1 MVPRQMSTT
10 LIKHGTLV
18 PDAWVLVRSPDELE
32 NLEKRSGE
40 DLIVPLA
47 LWLTEQQS
55 IASRQGQ
62 TAVWLNSNEIPES
75 IAGYLDRLPLVALN
89 FPEFKDGRPYSS
101 ARELRQRWRYQGEI
115 RAVGDVLRDQLFF
128 MKRCGFDAFLLREDQ
143 NLDAALSAF
152 HDFQDA
158 YQPGIIQPLPLFRRR

>member
-1 MVPRQMSTT
+1 MESRQMSTT

-18 PDAWVLVRSPDELE
+18 PDTWVLVKSADALE

-40 DLIVPLA
+40 NLIVPLV

-55 IASRQGQ
+55 IASRRGQ

-101 ARELRQRWRYQGEI
+101 ARELRQRWGYQGEI

-143 NLDAALSAF
+143 NPDAALTAF

-158 YQPGIIQPLPLFRRR
+158 YQPGTIQPLPLFRRR

>member
-1 MVPRQMSTT
+1 
-10 LIKHGTLV
+10 
-18 PDAWVLVRSPDELE
+18 
-32 NLEKRSGE
+32 
-40 DLIVPLA
+40 
-47 LWLTEQQS
+47 
-55 IASRQGQ
+55 
-62 TAVWLNSNEIPES
+62 
-75 IAGYLDRLPLVALN
+75 LVALN

>member
-1 MVPRQMSTT
+1 METRQMSTR

-18 PDAWVLVRSPDELE
+18 PDTWVLVKSPNKLE
-32 NLEKRSGE
+32 SLEKLSGQ
-40 DLIVPLA
+40 DLIVPLPF
-47 LWLTEQQS
+47 WLTERQS
-55 IASRQGQ
+55 IESRQGQ

-89 FPEFKDGRPYSS
+89 FPELKDGRPYSS
-101 ARELRQRWRYQGEI
+101 ARELRQRWGYQGEI

-128 MKRCGFDAFLLREDQ
+128 MKRCGFDAFLLRDDQ
-143 NLDAALSAF
+143 NPDAALTAF

-158 YQPGIIQPLPLFRRR
+158 YQPSTIQPLPLFRRR

>member
-1 MVPRQMSTT
+1 MSTT

-40 DLIVPLA
+40 DLILPLA

-62 TAVWLNSNEIPES
+62 TAVWLNSNEIPEY

>member
-1 MVPRQMSTT
+1 MSTT

>member
-40 DLIVPLA
+40 DLILPLA

>member
-1 MVPRQMSTT
+1 MSTT

-40 DLIVPLA
+40 DLILPLA

-158 YQPGIIQPLPLFRRR
+158 YQPGIIQPLPLIRRR

>member
-1 MVPRQMSTT
+1 MSTT

-40 DLIVPLA
+40 DLILPLA

>member
-1 MVPRQMSTT
+1 MSTT

-18 PDAWVLVRSPDELE
+18 PVAWVLVRSPDELE

-40 DLIVPLA
+40 DLILPLA

>member
-40 DLIVPLA
+40 DLILPLA

-152 HDFQDA
+152 HDFQDV

>member
-40 DLIVPLA
+40 DLILPLA

-158 YQPGIIQPLPLFRRR
+158 YQPSTIQPLPLFRRR

>member
-40 DLIVPLA
+40 DLILPLA

-89 FPEFKDGRPYSS
+89 FPEFKGGRPYSS